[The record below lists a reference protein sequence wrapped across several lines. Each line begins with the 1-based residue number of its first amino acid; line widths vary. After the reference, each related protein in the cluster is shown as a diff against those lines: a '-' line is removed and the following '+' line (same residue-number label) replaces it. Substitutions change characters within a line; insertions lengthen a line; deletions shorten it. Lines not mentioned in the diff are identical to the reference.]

1 MEDQTIVHET
11 TNLIQ
16 NLFINDNLAKILTSE
31 NQILLYNFIHRI
43 DNRLQVKYTLKQLE
57 LSIFT
62 DHIITG
68 ILENL
73 NPNESN
79 NIGSPSITTSPI
91 AYTTAENHIFLSNLL
106 EAKKIFQIN
115 NFEFSNGFYGVSIID
130 YNYFN
135 NHLPI
140 IIKIIND
147 FDNVYNV
154 EKQDWC
160 TYNKIEI
167 ENINLPCGEIE
178 YLNLVSICKA
188 IKLEDIKTP
197 LDRLN
202 LNQKDIINFIA
213 KGYNFNYLSTQIPS
227 TYINVYNYFMAS
239 IYDELNKMNVT
250 SKYISMF
257 IIFEIGNT
265 DEKESIVNYLESF
278 VNSYVKNDVLKIS
291 IKQSNHIKIDR
302 ISIQTILFKKDY
314 N

>member
-1 MEDQTIVHET
+1 MEDKIIIEET

-31 NQILLYNFIHRI
+31 NQILLYNFIHKI
-43 DNRLQVKYTLKQLE
+43 DCQLQVKYTLKQLE
-57 LSIFT
+57 LLIFT

-73 NPNESN
+73 NPTESN
-79 NIGSPSITTSPI
+79 NIGSPSITTTPI
-91 AYTTAENHIFLSNLL
+91 AYTTEENHIFLNNLL

-140 IIKIIND
+140 IVKIIND
-147 FDNVYNV
+147 FDNGYNV

-160 TYNKIEI
+160 TYNKTEI

-188 IKLEDIKTP
+188 LKLEDIKTP
-197 LDRLN
+197 LDYMN
-202 LNQKDIINFIA
+202 FNQKDIINFIV
-213 KGYNFNYLSTQIPS
+213 KDISFTFSNTEVVSNYN
-227 TYINVYNYFMAS
+227 NVYSYFMDTV
-239 IYDELNKMNVT
+239 YNELERINTNPNHNT
-250 SKYISMF
+250 MF
-257 IIFEIGNT
+257 IIVEIGKT
-265 DEKESIVNYLESF
+265 DEKENIINYIESF
-278 VNSYVKNDVLKIS
+278 INSYVKHKNFKIS
-291 IKQSNHIKIDR
+291 IKQSNRMKNRKINFQLA
-302 ISIQTILFKKDY
+302 IFKK
-314 N
+314 